1 MKGVHDDDQQL
12 AHISDLMSLY
22 SASIEFYHRQQD
34 EENYAYYI
42 DKLSKLNKQIGGII
56 DRENR
61 QLTRAKD
68 KKKKKKEANG
78 IKDKTN
84 TLTINPLTGKEIV
97 KSQVTEPNSAQIR
110 RANTM
115 LAHKPPELTPM
126 ERKRMKNNMQM
137 ALA

>member
-1 MKGVHDDDQQL
+1 
-12 AHISDLMSLY
+12 MSLY

-34 EENYAYYI
+34 DENYAYYI

-61 QLTRAKD
+61 QLTRAKE
-68 KKKKKKEANG
+68 KKKKKREANG

-84 TLTINPLTGKEIV
+84 ALKINPLTGKEIV
-97 KSQVTEPNSAQIR
+97 KSQVSGTSGFPEPNSAQMR

>member
-1 MKGVHDDDQQL
+1 M
-12 AHISDLMSLY
+12 
-22 SASIEFYHRQQD
+22 
-34 EENYAYYI
+34 
-42 DKLSKLNKQIGGII
+42 SKLNKQIGGII

-61 QLTRAKD
+61 QLTRAKE
-68 KKKKKKEANG
+68 KKKKKREANG

-84 TLTINPLTGKEIV
+84 ALKINPLTGKEIV
-97 KSQVTEPNSAQIR
+97 KSQVSGTSGFPEPNSAQMR